1 MITVLTDE
9 YKIAYSEVLEILKY
23 VDKKDINKVPVDM
36 LNMFKKNASNE
47 NKFNYDPNKTLQEQN
62 VSEVTRIIIAIL
74 FRDYWATLEQ
84 KEKIISVQ
92 NTKRKNTNEEKY
104 SNNDI
109 FKNKVQEENNVVK
122 DSAIVEYKEKNI
134 FFKLIYKIKCVF
146 KRK

>member
-1 MITVLTDE
+1 MLTDE
-9 YKIAYSEVLEILKY
+9 YKIAYSEVLEILKH
-23 VDKKDINKVPVDM
+23 VDKKDINKIPVDM

-74 FRDYWATLEQ
+74 FRDFWATLEQ

-92 NTKRKNTNEEKY
+92 NTKRKKNNEEKY

-122 DSAIVEYKEKNI
+122 DSAIVEYKEK
-134 FFKLIYKIKCVF
+134 IYF
-146 KRK
+146 LS

>member
-1 MITVLTDE
+1 MLTDE
-9 YKIAYSEVLEILKY
+9 YKIAYSEVLEILKH
-23 VDKKDINKVPVDM
+23 VDKKDINKIPVDM

-92 NTKRKNTNEEKY
+92 NTKRKKNNEEKY

-134 FFKLIYKIKCVF
+134 FSKLIYKIKCVF